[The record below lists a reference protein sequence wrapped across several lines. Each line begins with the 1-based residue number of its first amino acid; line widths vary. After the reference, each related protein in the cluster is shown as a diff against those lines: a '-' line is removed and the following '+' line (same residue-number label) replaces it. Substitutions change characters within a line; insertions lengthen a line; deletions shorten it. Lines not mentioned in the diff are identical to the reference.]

1 MILNDAWEG
10 KIVSKNIKPMEKNM
24 KKNRNWAALL
34 KSTSTSGD
42 RVILRRLIES
52 RKILISM
59 DNTWSTLRVVVYITL
74 CAEMW
79 DNLKACVWFLSACQF
94 VIIPIHC
101 YKPSKV
107 GWPTHWYDDNLQRG
121 TNRTLCGWQ
130 ENMQRRIFVR
140 ISAAMRTIIGPGH
153 QQESAAGWPKK

>member
-1 MILNDAWEG
+1 MQ
-10 KIVSKNIKPMEKNM
+10 ST
-24 KKNRNWAALL
+24 ALL

-52 RKILISM
+52 RKMLISM

-107 GWPTHWYDDNLQRG
+107 GWATHWYDDNLQRE
-121 TNRTLCGWQ
+121 THRTLCGCQ
-130 ENMQRRIFVR
+130 ENMQRRIFVS
-140 ISAAMRTIIGPGH
+140 ISAAMRTINIIVPGH
-153 QQESAAGWPKK
+153 QQESAAGWPKSSCCGGEVLTHLHGEEIY